1 MYKLKR
7 KDEYERH
14 FERKATGRKE
24 THELKMMP
32 KFFVWMTG
40 SGIAIGYNGEEHGVE
55 AGKEVSHCKVRH
67 TSNSE
72 TELST

>member
-40 SGIAIGYNGEEHGVE
+40 RGIAIGYNGEEHGVE
-55 AGKEVSHCKVRH
+55 AGE
-67 TSNSE
+67 
-72 TELST
+72 